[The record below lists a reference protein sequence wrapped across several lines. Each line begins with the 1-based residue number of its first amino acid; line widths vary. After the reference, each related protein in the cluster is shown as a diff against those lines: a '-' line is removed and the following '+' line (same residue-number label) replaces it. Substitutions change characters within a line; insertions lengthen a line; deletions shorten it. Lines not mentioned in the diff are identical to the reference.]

1 MPANEATI
9 EAEISSHQYAKA
21 EADLRGVLTAKPDS
35 AKAHYWL
42 GQVLGYEGH
51 AQEALSELA
60 RAKSI
65 DPSLAFTTPDAF
77 HRVEAGLQ
85 ASAAHTAAPTHS
97 GNVLGGNLGPS
108 VSGNA
113 NSAHVGT
120 VPSSPAVAHNSP
132 SNNSGFSTM
141 NIFIGVVIVFALFM
155 FFRRR
160 SQPSAPP
167 AMYPRDGVPPQ
178 GQVPPGYGNPYGYP
192 PAPPAGGGLG
202 SVVAGAA
209 GGFILGEM
217 LGHSREAGA
226 TTVVHDVVHDSS
238 ASDSNTNYG
247 GDFDAGSSDGGSFG
261 GDSGGGFDSGGSSD
275 F

>member
-21 EADLRGVLTAKPDS
+21 ESDLRGVLSAKPDS

-51 AQEALSELA
+51 AQEGLTELA

-77 HRVEAGLQ
+77 HRVESGLQ
-85 ASAAHTAAPTHS
+85 ASAAHEATQTHS
-97 GNVLGGNLGPS
+97 GNGLGSNLGPS
-108 VSGNA
+108 VSGTA
-113 NSAHVGT
+113 TSAHVGT
-120 VPSSPAVAHNSP
+120 VPSTPAIRHDSPAA
-132 SNNSGFSTM
+132 NSGFSTM

-155 FFRRR
+155 IFRRR

-178 GQVPPGYGNPYGYP
+178 GPVPPGYGTGYGYP

-238 ASDSNTNYG
+238 SDSNSNYTG
-247 GDFDAGSSDGGSFG
+247 NFDAGSSDGGSFG
-261 GDSGGGFDSGGSSD
+261 GDSGGGFDSGGGGD